1 MNALL
6 TRMTKVYQAA
16 KKVGFELTII
26 FLGVYGAFWVDNY
39 RDERAE
45 TQRSLEVAQAL
56 QRDLD
61 DFIEVQQRFNEQI
74 AAGLSEW
81 ERAQQQ
87 GDSPPPFYFRARGAE
102 HPPITIYETVQQSGL
117 AGLFDAEL
125 MFDLGYFYSEVS
137 GVGDRYVRYAIF
149 TENEILPRLKTGP
162 TAFYS
167 TDGQSLLPRFEAHM
181 DRLREFVEFW
191 DEHVQMARELTE
203 RLSTEP

>member
-1 MNALL
+1 MNAFL
-6 TRMTKVYQAA
+6 TRITKVYQAA
-16 KKVGFELTII
+16 TKMGFELTII

-45 TQRSLEVAQAL
+45 TQRRLEVAQAL

-61 DFIEVQQRFNEQI
+61 DFIAVQQGFNERVV
-74 AAGLSEW
+74 AGLTEW
-81 ERAQQQ
+81 ERARQQ
-87 GDSPPPFYFRARGAE
+87 GDSPPPFYFRVRGAE
-102 HPPITIYETVQQSGL
+102 HPPITVYETVQQSGL

-125 MFDLGYFYSEVS
+125 MFDLGYFYSEIS
-137 GVGDRYVRYAIF
+137 GAGDRYVRYATF
-149 TENEILPRLKTGP
+149 TENEVLPRLKTGS

-191 DEHVQMARELTE
+191 DEHVQLARELTE